1 MFTIFCGILS
11 GLRQISCIVSSAF
24 GNFTEVLGTSEMA
37 SFDPIDIS
45 SSDSDSDL
53 REIDNY
59 REGSPVTDSASS
71 VNYRVLPSWGPSNPP
86 HLTSHNG
93 HSRQDRSSSKRQVV
107 NGETF
112 SKPHRVHSSLETPG
126 ASSSRMAWDGNLY
139 QSNGLNNAGRFNTT
153 HESRSFPES
162 MKRTLPASI
171 QPSISSARLN
181 NFVENVGGSQIHE
194 TYGKY
199 DQPATWSDSSNGKN
213 HMVEDFHRGTGNDLS
228 FYEKRGNRLLP
239 SSLMT
244 GKYSPALQVFSS
256 NDSMYQTGL
265 GEERNPGADERFVYQ
280 AALEDLHQPKDFA
293 ELPDGILSVSLL
305 RHQKIALAWML
316 KKESSGLCLGGIL
329 ADDQGLG
336 KTVSMIALIHAQ
348 RIKEGKAKPEDSC
361 NTQAEALNLDDDDET
376 RDLAADETKQ
386 AKDSEE
392 FTILPQTSNTIKGF
406 HCKRPTAG
414 TLIVCPAS
422 VLRQWAR
429 ELHEKVTDKAK
440 LSVLIYHGG
449 NRTKSPASLAKY
461 DAVLTTYA
469 IVSNEVPKQPAFE
482 EDDNDGD
489 VYGLSSTFSMA
500 KKRKKLSANKKSK
513 KGKKEINISA
523 FDSDC
528 GTLAKVKWSRVI
540 LDESQTIKNHRTQ
553 VARACCSLRAKRRWC
568 LSGTPIQNSIDEL
581 FSYFRFLRYDPYD
594 KYKTFV
600 SSIKALISRDSAKG
614 YKKLQVVLRNI
625 MLRRT
630 KGTFIEGKPII
641 TLPPKKVHLKRVDF
655 SAEERNFY
663 SKLEADSR
671 KQFKAYAAAGTVNQ
685 NYANILLL
693 LLRLRQACD
702 HPLLVK
708 GFRSDPVGKVSS
720 EMAQSLPRELLVN
733 LYKLLED
740 SLALC
745 LACKDPPENAIVTMC
760 GHVFCYQCVSDYLT
774 GEDNTCPASECKEQ
788 LGADLVYSRAT
799 LRRCLS
805 DDIDSDSTVSCEMG
819 EKSKVLQTDYMSS
832 KISSALG
839 ILNSHCI
846 SRGRRSMSSDL
857 VTLEGDA
864 SSSGGVYLDSESEEP
879 EKAIVFSQW
888 TGMLDLVEIS
898 LKNSYINFRRL
909 DGTMSI
915 AARDKAVKDFNTD
928 PEVDV
933 MLMSLK
939 AGNLGLNMVAASR
952 VILLDLWWNPTTED
966 QAVDRAH
973 RIGQTR
979 PVTVSRLTIKD
990 TVEDRILALQEDKR
1004 KMVASAFGEDQSGM
1018 SATRLTVEDLRFLF
1032 EGSGR

>member
-1 MFTIFCGILS
+1 MLTIFRGILG
-11 GLRQISCIVSSAF
+11 GLRQISCIQVSSAF
-24 GNFTEVLGTSEMA
+24 GNFTEVVGKSEMA
-37 SFDPIDIS
+37 SLDPIDISS

-59 REGSPVTDSASS
+59 REGSPVTNSASS
-71 VNYRVLPSWGPSNPP
+71 VNLRVLPSWGSSNPP
-86 HLTSHNG
+86 HSTSYNG
-93 HSRQDRSSSKRQVV
+93 HSHQVLSSSKRPAV
-107 NGETF
+107 NGETS
-112 SKPHRVHSSLETPG
+112 SKRHEVHR
-126 ASSSRMAWDGNLY
+126 ASSSRMARDGNSH

-153 HESRSFPES
+153 HELRSFPES
-162 MKRTLPASI
+162 MKRALPASI
-171 QPSISSARLN
+171 QPSISRAISN
-181 NFVENVGGSQIHE
+181 NLVENVGGSQIRE

-199 DQPATWSDSSNGKN
+199 YQPATLSDSLNGKN
-213 HMVEDFHRGTGNDLS
+213 HMVEDFHRVTVNDSTL
-228 FYEKRGNRLLP
+228 YEKRGNRLLP
-239 SSLMT
+239 SSLMI
-244 GKYSPALQVFSS
+244 GKYSPTLQVLSS
-256 NDSMYQTGL
+256 NDSMHQTGV
-265 GEERNPGADERFVYQ
+265 GEERIAGADERFVYQ
-280 AALEDLHQPKDFA
+280 AALQDLHQPKDEA
-293 ELPDGILSVSLL
+293 TLPDGTLSVSLL
-305 RHQKIALAWML
+305 RHQKTALAWML

-348 RIKEGKAKPEDSC
+348 RILEGKSKPEDSC
-361 NTQAEALNLDDDDET
+361 NIQTEALDLDDDDEI
-376 RDLAADETKQ
+376 RDIAADETKQ
-386 AKDSEE
+386 AKESEE
-392 FTILPQTSNTIKGF
+392 FTILPQTSNKVTGF
-406 HCKRPTAG
+406 HCRRPTAG

-429 ELHEKVTDKAK
+429 ELHEKVTDEAK

-469 IVSNEVPKQPAFE
+469 IVSNEVPRQPLVE
-482 EDDNDGD
+482 EDDSEPKDGD
-489 VYGLSSTFSMA
+489 IYGLSSTFSMA
-500 KKRKKLSANKKSK
+500 KKRKKLSANKRSK
-513 KGKKEINISA
+513 KGKKDINISA

-600 SSIKALISRDSAKG
+600 SSIKTLISRDSAKG

-630 KGTFIEGKPII
+630 KGTFIDGKPII
-641 TLPPKKVHLKRVDF
+641 ILPPKKVHLERVDF
-655 SAEERNFY
+655 AAEERTFY

-671 KQFKAYAAAGTVNQ
+671 KQFKEYAAAGTLNQ

-708 GFRSDPVGKVSS
+708 GFRSDPVGEVSS
-720 EMAQSLPRELLVN
+720 EMAKSLPRELLVN
-733 LYKLLED
+733 LNNFLED
-740 SLALC
+740 SLAIC

-760 GHVFCYQCVSDYLT
+760 GHVFCYQCVSDHLT
-774 GEDNTCPASECKEQ
+774 GEDSTCPAPECKEQ

-805 DDIDSDSTVSCEMG
+805 DDIDSDTTVSYEMG
-819 EKSKVLQTDYMSS
+819 EKSKVLQTDYISS
-832 KISSALG
+832 KIRSALE
-839 ILNSHCI
+839 ILKSHCI
-846 SRGRRSMSSDL
+846 SKSQRSKSYDL
-857 VTLEGDA
+857 VTVGGDA
-864 SSSGGVYLDSESEEP
+864 SSSSGLYLDSESEEP

-888 TGMLDLVEIS
+888 TSMLDLVEIS
-898 LKNSYINFRRL
+898 LKNSHINFRRL

-939 AGNLGLNMVAASR
+939 AGNLGLNMVAACR

-1018 SATRLTVEDLRFLF
+1018 PATRLTVEDLRFLF

>member
-1 MFTIFCGILS
+1 MLTIFRGILG

-24 GNFTEVLGTSEMA
+24 GNFTEVVGKSEMA
-37 SFDPIDIS
+37 SLDPIDISS

-59 REGSPVTDSASS
+59 REGSPVTNSASS
-71 VNYRVLPSWGPSNPP
+71 VNLRVLPSWGSSNPP
-86 HLTSHNG
+86 HSTSYNG
-93 HSRQDRSSSKRQVV
+93 HSHQVLSSSKRPAV
-107 NGETF
+107 NGETS
-112 SKPHRVHSSLETPG
+112 SKRHEVHR
-126 ASSSRMAWDGNLY
+126 ASSSRMARDGNSH

-153 HESRSFPES
+153 HELRSFPES
-162 MKRTLPASI
+162 MKRALPASI
-171 QPSISSARLN
+171 QPSISRAISN
-181 NFVENVGGSQIHE
+181 NLVENVGGSQIRE

-199 DQPATWSDSSNGKN
+199 YQPATLSDSLNGKN
-213 HMVEDFHRGTGNDLS
+213 HMVEDFHRVTVNDSTL
-228 FYEKRGNRLLP
+228 YEKRGNRLLP
-239 SSLMT
+239 SSLMI
-244 GKYSPALQVFSS
+244 GKYSPTLQVLSS
-256 NDSMYQTGL
+256 NDSMHQTGV
-265 GEERNPGADERFVYQ
+265 GEERIAGADERFVYQ
-280 AALEDLHQPKDFA
+280 AALQDLHQPKDEA
-293 ELPDGILSVSLL
+293 TLPDGTLSVSLL
-305 RHQKIALAWML
+305 RHQKTALAWML

-348 RIKEGKAKPEDSC
+348 RILEGKSKPEDSC
-361 NTQAEALNLDDDDET
+361 NIQTEALDLDDDDEI
-376 RDLAADETKQ
+376 RDIAADETKQ
-386 AKDSEE
+386 AKESEE
-392 FTILPQTSNTIKGF
+392 FTILPQTSNKVTGF
-406 HCKRPTAG
+406 HCRRPTAG

-429 ELHEKVTDKAK
+429 ELHEKVTDEAK

-469 IVSNEVPKQPAFE
+469 IVSNEVPRQPLVE
-482 EDDNDGD
+482 EDDSEPKDGD
-489 VYGLSSTFSMA
+489 IYGLSSTFSMA
-500 KKRKKLSANKKSK
+500 KKRKKLSANKRSK
-513 KGKKEINISA
+513 KGKKDINISA

-600 SSIKALISRDSAKG
+600 SSIKTLISRDSAKG

-630 KGTFIEGKPII
+630 KGTFIDGKPII
-641 TLPPKKVHLKRVDF
+641 ILPPKKVHLERVDF
-655 SAEERNFY
+655 AAEERTFY

-671 KQFKAYAAAGTVNQ
+671 KQFKEYAAAGTLNQ

-708 GFRSDPVGKVSS
+708 GFRSDPVGEVSS
-720 EMAQSLPRELLVN
+720 EMAKSLPRELLVN
-733 LYKLLED
+733 LNNFLED
-740 SLALC
+740 SLAIC

-760 GHVFCYQCVSDYLT
+760 GHVFCYQCVSDHLT
-774 GEDNTCPASECKEQ
+774 GEDSTCPAPECKEQ

-805 DDIDSDSTVSCEMG
+805 DDIDSDTTVSYEMG
-819 EKSKVLQTDYMSS
+819 EKSKVLQTDYISS
-832 KISSALG
+832 KIRSALE
-839 ILNSHCI
+839 ILKSHCI
-846 SRGRRSMSSDL
+846 SKSQRSKSYDL
-857 VTLEGDA
+857 VTVGGDA
-864 SSSGGVYLDSESEEP
+864 SSSSGLYLDSESEEP

-888 TGMLDLVEIS
+888 TSMLDLVEIS
-898 LKNSYINFRRL
+898 LKNSHINFRRL

-939 AGNLGLNMVAASR
+939 AGNLGLNMVAACR

-1018 SATRLTVEDLRFLF
+1018 PATRLTVEDLRFLF